1 MASVTGY
8 PGSFSDMNSDELLKY
23 ALEHGMINM
32 SDVQEQV
39 EMNKREEILEKHP
52 YDIWKGKDGNWHTYL
67 PDKEKG
73 RIPKKSKS
81 KSKVEQEV
89 IHIE

>member
-1 MASVTGY
+1 
-8 PGSFSDMNSDELLKY
+8 
-23 ALEHGMINM
+23 MINV

-73 RIPKKSKS
+73 RIPKKARVNPRLSKKLYKIAFRINS
-81 KSKVEQEV
+81 DCKGGSNQ
-89 IHIE
+89 